1 MPFRTWTPFGSLDY
15 TKQYVEDRYQMIV
28 DEITRLGGNETLLK
42 ILTHLKNKLE
52 PAAEGA

>member
-1 MPFRTWTPFGSLDY
+1 MDSLGSLDY

-42 ILTHLKNKLE
+42 NLTHLKNKLE